1 MLQFSLNVEQDV
13 GFALGHSLVVGGQ
26 HGRVVEVEP
35 MVVLDHKGSVVAGSG
50 TKNKNKKDAIF
61 TH

>member
-1 MLQFSLNVEQDV
+1 MFQFSLNVEQDV

-35 MVVLDHKGSVVAGSG
+35 MVVLNHKCRVVTRSSTENNG
-50 TKNKNKKDAIF
+50 
-61 TH
+61 